1 LIAAPDIRLR
11 PLSFD
16 PFRHDAMMKSTP
28 VEYHPSFNSVRT
40 VKSFFTFGLAIALA
54 VSLTG
59 CSQFVILSYLIHGP
73 PSIEP
78 DFDAETGNSMSSPGK
93 TVAVVCFAPKE
104 LQWKFPQIDDQVATA
119 IAYRLGQ
126 NHVKV
131 VHPEYVKAWV
141 DEHPDWEKADE
152 IGEAFEASYV
162 IEIELASYQ
171 LHEGTSTTLFRGQT
185 EAYIHVVEMFEDGTG
200 ERIFTKELDFAFPT
214 KIPRSSIDQS
224 LPEFQKE
231 YLSRL
236 SERIGY
242 LFYERFHGDMIGWA
256 T

>member
-1 LIAAPDIRLR
+1 MTFATAISSPSKSRVMIMWT
-11 PLSFD
+11 
-16 PFRHDAMMKSTP
+16 PFRQIRSI
-28 VEYHPSFNSVRT
+28 
-40 VKSFFTFGLAIALA
+40 AILTAALLA
-54 VSLTG
+54 VSLSG
-59 CSQFVILSYLIHGP
+59 CQQFVILSYLLHGP

-78 DFDAETGNSMSSPGK
+78 DFDAETGLSMSNPGQ

-104 LQWKFPQIDDQVATA
+104 LQWKFPQIDDQVAEA
-119 IAYRLGQ
+119 VSYRLGQ
-126 NHVKV
+126 NNIKV
-131 VHPEYVKAWV
+131 VHPDYVKAWI
-141 DEHPDWEKADE
+141 DEHPDWEKAEE
-152 IGEAFEASYV
+152 IGKTFDATFV

-185 EAYIHVVEMFEDGTG
+185 EAYIHVIEMDKEGYGD
-200 ERIFTKELDFAFPT
+200 RIFTKELDFAFPT
-214 KIPRSSIDQS
+214 KIPRSSYDQNLS
-224 LPEFQKE
+224 EFQRE